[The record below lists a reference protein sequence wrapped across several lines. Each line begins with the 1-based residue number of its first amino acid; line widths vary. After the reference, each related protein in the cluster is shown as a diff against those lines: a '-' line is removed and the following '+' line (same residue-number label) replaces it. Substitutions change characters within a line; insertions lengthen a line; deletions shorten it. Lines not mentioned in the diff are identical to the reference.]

1 MLRLLNQSQNVIKT
15 IRDRKGDIMTEFK
28 VKIITAAISAAALAV
43 CCTINSDLGKE
54 VYKLCDFSHHDI

>member
-1 MLRLLNQSQNVIKT
+1 M
-15 IRDRKGDIMTEFK
+15 RDRKGDIMTEFT